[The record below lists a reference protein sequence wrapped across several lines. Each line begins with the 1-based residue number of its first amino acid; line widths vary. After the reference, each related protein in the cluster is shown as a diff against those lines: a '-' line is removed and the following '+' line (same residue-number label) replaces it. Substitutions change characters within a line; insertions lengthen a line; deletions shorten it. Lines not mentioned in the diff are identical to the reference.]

1 MAGYGDDSAFNAWLV
16 EVGYALPTDAPSAA
30 VLRERGSAY
39 LDASYGARFIGTPA
53 DPTQEREWPRSGAS
67 IFGTELAT
75 SVIPDRV
82 VKASYRAAYIAATNP
97 SALSVVVDPNRM
109 VKRQKVDTIEREF
122 FEPDVG
128 ADGLLTASVSSDIDG
143 LLAPLLR
150 PAGGFPAAMV
160 V

>member
-16 EVGYALPTDAPSAA
+16 ENGFTLPADAPTAA

-39 LDASYGARFIGTPA
+39 LDATYGPRFIGTPT
-53 DPTQEREWPRSGAS
+53 DPTQEREWPRTGAC
-67 IFGTELAT
+67 IFVTELAT

-97 SALSVVVDPNRM
+97 SALSAVVDPNRM

-122 FEPDVG
+122 FEPSAG
-128 ADGLLTASVSSDIDG
+128 ADGLFTASVSSDIEG

-150 PAGGFPAAMV
+150 PVGGFPAALV

>member
-1 MAGYGDDSAFNAWLV
+1 MAGYGDNSAFNAWLI
-16 EVGYALPTDAPSAA
+16 ENGFTLPADAPSPA

-39 LDASYGARFIGTPA
+39 IDGTYGLRFVGTPT
-53 DPTQEREWPRSGAS
+53 DPTQEREWPRTGAS

-97 SALSVVVDPNRM
+97 SALSAVVDPNRM

-122 FEPDVG
+122 FEPGAG
-128 ADGLLTASVSSDIDG
+128 ADGLLTASVSSDIEG

-150 PAGGFPAAMV
+150 PADGFPAAMV